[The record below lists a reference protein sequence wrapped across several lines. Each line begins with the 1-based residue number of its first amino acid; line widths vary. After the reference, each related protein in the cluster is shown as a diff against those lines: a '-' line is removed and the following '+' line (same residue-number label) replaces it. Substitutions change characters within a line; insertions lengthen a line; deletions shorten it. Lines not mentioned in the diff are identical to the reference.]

1 MKIQGLYIMSMGTNT
16 ILPFAGTIYSDIQK
30 IIDAT
35 FSGCTQKDLDRLC
48 LTGYYV
54 NNNLF
59 VTAEET
65 MGCSLRFNIGG
76 KGLPDG
82 KYKLNVLCGSSKD
95 NPNKEEEI
103 KTLYEVVFFDR
114 LKTKTKCFEDL
125 YSALA
130 YCDGHESGD
139 IDGYITDI
147 E

>member
-1 MKIQGLYIMSMGTNT
+1 MSMGTNT
-16 ILPFAGTIYSDIQK
+16 IIPFAGTIYCDIQK

-65 MGCSLRFNIGG
+65 MGCILRFNVGG
-76 KGLPDG
+76 KELPDG
-82 KYKLNVLCGSSKD
+82 KYKLNVCCEFYKD
-95 NPNKEEEI
+95 EHDGEDEI
-103 KTLYEVVFFDR
+103 KTLYEVVFFDD
-114 LKTKTKCFEDL
+114 LKTKKNCFGDL
-125 YSALA
+125 HPALA
-130 YCDGHESGD
+130 YCDGYEAGD
-139 IDGYITDI
+139 IDDYITDI

>member
-1 MKIQGLYIMSMGTNT
+1 MEIQGFYIMSMGTNT
-16 ILPFAGTIYSDIQK
+16 TLPFAGTIYCDIQK

-65 MGCSLRFNIGG
+65 MGCSLRFNVGG

-103 KTLYEVVFFDR
+103 KTLYEVVFFDSF
-114 LKTKTKCFEDL
+114 KTKKKIVLLICIRLLHTVTAMRPE
-125 YSALA
+125 
-130 YCDGHESGD
+130 
-139 IDGYITDI
+139 T
-147 E
+147 